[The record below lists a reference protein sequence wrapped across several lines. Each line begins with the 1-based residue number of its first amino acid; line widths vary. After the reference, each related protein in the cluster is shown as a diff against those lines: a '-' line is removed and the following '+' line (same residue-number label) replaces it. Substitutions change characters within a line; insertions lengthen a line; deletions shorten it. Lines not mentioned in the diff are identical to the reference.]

1 VNKYGFV
8 RIATAIPACG
18 VCDVAHNCNEI
29 IKLIKDANEQ
39 GVQAI
44 VFPEL
49 SVTGYTC
56 ADLFFSNTLL
66 NGALQGLNSI
76 ANKTRDL
83 DIISIVG
90 LPIFDGV
97 HLLNCAAVM
106 QKGNVLGIIPKT
118 YIPNHG
124 EFYEKRW
131 FYSSSDAT
139 INEINICG
147 QSTPLSTNLIFN
159 CGDMKFAVEI
169 CEDLWSSTPPSS
181 MHTLNGANVVFNLS
195 ASNAVIGKASYRKML
210 VKSRSFSSHCAYI
223 FVSAG
228 AGESTT
234 DTLFSGHTI
243 IAENGSIL
251 LECTKPSL
259 ESKLLFAE
267 IDIERINSDR
277 KKASTFNTH
286 FQNSQ
291 PYKIINTSK
300 INTEF
305 SSLTRAIAQFPF
317 VPRITIDK
325 NERLEEIYTILAM
338 SLAKRL
344 KHTGIKTPVIGI
356 SGGLDSTLALLI
368 IIRAMDILG
377 LPHSGIVAVTM
388 PGFGTT
394 SRTLENAKHLMRL
407 LGVTSLEIS
416 IKDAC
421 IQHFKDIGQ
430 NINTLDVTYEN
441 SQARE
446 RTQILMDIANK
457 QNGLVIGTGDLSELA
472 LGWATYAGDHISM
485 YAVNVGVPK
494 TLVRH
499 LVEWIGEYVLTKEV
513 NEIIIDVLDTPVSPE
528 LLPADENGS
537 IKQKTE
543 EILGDYVLHDFF
555 LYYFIRFGFT
565 PEKILFLATTAFDG
579 VYDEKNI
586 KGCLKIF
593 LKRFFSNQFKR
604 SCMPDGPKIGSITLS
619 PRADW
624 RMPSDAEV
632 KLWLEKLE

>member
-1 VNKYGFV
+1 MNKYGFV

-18 VCDVAHNCNEI
+18 VGDVSHNCNEI
-29 IKLIKDANEQ
+29 IKLVKDANEQ
-39 GVQAI
+39 GVQTI

-66 NGALQGLNSI
+66 TGALQGLNSI

-97 HLLNCAAVM
+97 HLLNCAAVI
-106 QKGNVLGIIPKT
+106 QRGNILGLVPKT

-131 FYSSSDAT
+131 FYSSTDAT
-139 INEINICG
+139 VSEINICG
-147 QSTPLSTNLIFN
+147 QNVPLSTNLIFN
-159 CGDMKFAVEI
+159 CGDMKFAIEI
-169 CEDLWSSTPPSS
+169 CEDMWTSTPPSS

-210 VKSRSFSSHCAYI
+210 VKSRSFSSHCAYV

-234 DTLFSGHTI
+234 DTLFSGHTV

-251 LECTKPSL
+251 LENTKPSL
-259 ESKLLFAE
+259 ESKLFFTE
-267 IDIERINSDR
+267 IDLERINADR
-277 KKASTFNTH
+277 KKSSTFNTH
-286 FQNSQ
+286 FQNSV
-291 PYKIINTSK
+291 PYKIVNTSK
-300 INTEF
+300 ISTEF
-305 SSLTRAIAQFPF
+305 NTLTRSVAQFPF
-317 VPRITIDK
+317 VPRISVDK
-325 NERLEEIYTILAM
+325 NERMEEIYTILAM

-368 IIRAMDILG
+368 IVKAMDILG
-377 LPHSGIVAVTM
+377 LPHDGIVAVTM

-407 LGVTSLEIS
+407 FGVTSLEIS

-430 NINTLDVTYEN
+430 DINTFDVTYEN

-446 RTQILMDIANK
+446 RTQLLMDIAN
-457 QNGLVIGTGDLSELA
+457 QRGGLVIGTGDLSELA

-499 LVEWIGEYVLTKEV
+499 LVEWIGENVLTGEV
-513 NEIIIDVLDTPVSPE
+513 QEIILDVLDTPVSPE

-537 IKQKTE
+537 IAQKTE

-565 PEKILFLATTAFDG
+565 PEKILFLAKTAFAG
-579 VYDEKNI
+579 VYDDENI
-586 KGCLKIF
+586 KTCLKTF
-593 LKRFFSNQFKR
+593 LKRFFNNQFKR

>member
-1 VNKYGFV
+1 MNKYGFV
-8 RIATAIPACG
+8 RIATAVPACKVG
-18 VCDVAHNCNEI
+18 DAAYNCNEI
-29 IKLIKDANEQ
+29 IKLIKEANDEC
-39 GVQAI
+39 VQAI
-44 VFPEL
+44 VLPEL

-66 NGALQGLNSI
+66 NGALNGLTSI

-90 LPIFDGV
+90 VPIFDGV
-97 HLLNCAAVM
+97 HLLNCAAVI
-106 QKGNVLGIIPKT
+106 QRGNILGLIPKT

-124 EFYEKRW
+124 EFYERRW
-131 FYSSSDAT
+131 FYSAT
-139 INEINICG
+139 EATVNEITICG
-147 QSTPLSTNLIFN
+147 QAVPLSTNLLFN
-159 CGDMKFAVEI
+159 CGEMKFAVEI

-210 VKSRSFSSHCAYI
+210 VKSRSFSSHCAYV

-251 LECTKPSL
+251 LEDTKPSL
-259 ESKLLFAE
+259 ESKLFFTE
-267 IDIERINSDR
+267 IDLERINADR
-277 KKASTFNTH
+277 KKSSTFNTH
-286 FQNSQ
+286 FQNSV
-291 PYKIINTSK
+291 PYKTINTSK
-300 INTEF
+300 ISTEF
-305 SSLTRAIAQFPF
+305 NALTRKVAQFPF
-317 VPRITIDK
+317 VPRLSADK
-325 NERLEEIYTILAM
+325 NERMEEIYTILAM

-344 KHTGIKTPVIGI
+344 KHTGIKAPVIGI

-368 IIRAMDILG
+368 IVRAMDILG

-407 LGVTSLEIS
+407 FGVTSLEIS

-421 IQHFKDIGQ
+421 IQHFKDIGHD
-430 NINTLDVTYEN
+430 INSLDVTYEN

-446 RTQILMDIANK
+446 RTQLLMDIANK
-457 QNGLVIGTGDLSELA
+457 KGGLVIGTGDLSELA

-499 LVEWIGEYVLTKEV
+499 LVEWIGEYVLSGDV
-513 NEIIIDVLDTPVSPE
+513 QDIILDVLDTPVSPE

-537 IKQKTE
+537 ISQKTE

-565 PEKILFLATTAFDG
+565 PEKILFLAKAAFES
-579 VYDEKNI
+579 VYDDENI
-586 KGCLKIF
+586 KTCLKTF
-593 LKRFFSNQFKR
+593 LKRFFNNQFKR

-632 KLWLEKLE
+632 NLWLEKL